1 MQQAAMANEVNF
13 VEIEEKGIL
22 TRMIQNNFF
31 QKKTIGVTTCNIVG
45 ALYWR
50 YMNRVL
56 QRKKIREIREIR
68 VSPSMMKQYCNEEK

>member
-31 QKKTIGVTTCNIVG
+31 KKLIGVTTCNIVVT
-45 ALYWR
+45 LYWR

>member
-31 QKKTIGVTTCNIVG
+31 KKLIGVTTCNIVVT
-45 ALYWR
+45 LYWW